1 VKVSR
6 PHRTVG
12 AKEEDMFTGSRKAI
26 VPGVLAGVA
35 VLAGVS
41 ASSASGRVVPAVPD
55 DTGLE
60 LGWGI
65 RAAPQHV
72 RARWT
77 DPTFPPALVRIDAG

>member
-1 VKVSR
+1 
-6 PHRTVG
+6 
-12 AKEEDMFTGSRKAI
+12 MFTGSRKAI
-26 VPGVLAGVA
+26 VSGVLAGFA
-35 VLAGVS
+35 VLVGVG
-41 ASSASGRVVPAVPD
+41 ASSASGRVVPVVPD

-77 DPTFPPALVRIDAG
+77 GPTFPQPPVLVRIDAG